1 MLLRR
6 HHKKEDSQLS
16 EKVVESVFELPNM
29 TVKELKELAKEKGIE
44 GYSTLDKEVLIKAL
58 TEKE

>member
-16 EKVVESVFELPNM
+16 EKVVESASELSNM

-44 GYSTLDKEVLIKAL
+44 GYSTLDKEALIKAL